1 MRAHARKLVEEEVTV
16 MTVKDIMQAQ
26 IHRVLVVESRRGK
39 DAFVGLTSLLDLVA
53 LLASD
58 ERDG

>member
-1 MRAHARKLVEEEVTV
+1 VT
-16 MTVKDIMQAQ
+16 TAKDIMQAQ

-39 DAFVGLTSLLDLVA
+39 DALVGLTSPLDLVA

-58 ERDG
+58 ERDR